1 MLGVMRFVHPSPLR
15 PMRLLRI
22 PEPFDHPDFLYEVKF
37 DGFRALAHI
46 NGHHCQLV
54 SRNGHVYKSWPYL
67 AAEIAHAVR
76 AHSAILD
83 GEIACLAP
91 DGSSRFYDLLFRRE
105 WPYFLAF
112 DVLFIDGEDLR
123 GLTLVQRKR
132 RLARIMPRIE
142 SRLMLLKPIPA
153 RGKRLFELACEHDLG
168 GIVAKWSNGS
178 YQSDGRGTSW
188 LKIKNPEYSQAEGRH
203 ELFESRR
210 RTLVPSRRVKS
221 AAPAL
226 ALR

>member
-1 MLGVMRFVHPSPLR
+1 MG
-15 PMRLLRI
+15 LLRI

-37 DGFRALAHI
+37 DGFRALAHVT
-46 NGHHCQLV
+46 GHHCQLV

-67 AAEIAHAVR
+67 AEEIAHAVR

-132 RLARIMPRIE
+132 RLARIMPRVE
-142 SRLMLLKPIPA
+142 SRLMLPEPIHA
-153 RGKRLFELACEHDLG
+153 QGRRLFELACEHDLE
-168 GIVAKWSNGS
+168 GIVAKWANGC
-178 YQSDGRGTSW
+178 YQCDGHGTSW
-188 LKIKNPEYSQAEGRH
+188 LKIKNPEYSQMEGRH
-203 ELFESRR
+203 ELFAAKRGEWRPRGPKTPPPSLS
-210 RTLVPSRRVKS
+210 LV
-221 AAPAL
+221 
-226 ALR
+226 